1 MNYFLSRVVLIAL
14 LLSSHAV
21 FTHADDSEVD
31 PGQITFR
38 TPISDTGFEQIDPYT
53 GALTLLYK
61 DVELP
66 GNGGLD
72 LEIFRRYR
80 SNDPS
85 FDNWISTDPYAA
97 SSCQSALGIGW
108 DIHFGRIKISTDQV
122 SIELSDGTSNTAFK
136 DTYPTYLTKDFWKL
150 DSATKILQLT
160 DGTEIVFAHGG
171 TDEFDNWY
179 YATEIRK
186 NNNTIYIYYRTDC
199 YGTNLIPES
208 VTL

>member
-72 LEIFRRYR
+72 LEIF
-80 SNDPS
+80 
-85 FDNWISTDPYAA
+85 
-97 SSCQSALGIGW
+97 
-108 DIHFGRIKISTDQV
+108 
-122 SIELSDGTSNTAFK
+122 E
-136 DTYPTYLTKDFWKL
+136 DTVQTTRVLITGYPLTHMQHRH
-150 DSATKILQLT
+150 ANQL
-160 DGTEIVFAHGG
+160 
-171 TDEFDNWY
+171 
-179 YATEIRK
+179 
-186 NNNTIYIYYRTDC
+186 
-199 YGTNLIPES
+199 
-208 VTL
+208 